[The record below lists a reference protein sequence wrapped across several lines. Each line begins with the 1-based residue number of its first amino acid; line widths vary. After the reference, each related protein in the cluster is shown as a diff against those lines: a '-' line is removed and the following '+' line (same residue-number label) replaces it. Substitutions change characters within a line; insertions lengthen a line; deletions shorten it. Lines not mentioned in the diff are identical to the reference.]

1 MGVRRTRSTR
11 PVAIVRRWRATGR
24 RNGSPPGIR
33 GGPHSCCAASRQSQ
47 WVGVPPP
54 PGQPPDPPDPGGG
67 DVPIGGTP
75 IAEGVM
81 ILISLALGYAG
92 RKLYNAR
99 KRKISE

>member
-1 MGVRRTRSTR
+1 MKRSIGVLLLIF
-11 PVAIVRRWRATGR
+11 VLVVVV
-24 RNGSPPGIR
+24 GITVY
-33 GGPHSCCAASRQSQ
+33 GA
-47 WVGVPPP
+47 PPP

-67 DVPIGGTP
+67 DVPIGGSP

>member
-1 MGVRRTRSTR
+1 MKKLLGVIILIFIL
-11 PVAIVRRWRATGR
+11 VVVVGMIAY
-24 RNGSPPGIR
+24 
-33 GGPHSCCAASRQSQ
+33 AA
-47 WVGVPPP
+47 PPP

-67 DVPIGGTP
+67 DVPIGGSP

-92 RKLYNAR
+92 RKLYNAH

>member
-1 MGVRRTRSTR
+1 MKRSIGIVLLIFILV
-11 PVAIVRRWRATGR
+11 VA
-24 RNGSPPGIR
+24 
-33 GGPHSCCAASRQSQ
+33 
-47 WVGVPPP
+47 VGVAVYGAPPP

-67 DVPIGGTP
+67 DVPIGGSP